1 MDISHPAHFHLI
13 RNSYFA
19 LLKNGHKIFVTV
31 KNVPSIIFLL
41 KKYDI
46 PYTLLESKKDSL
58 IGKGITQIGYIFK
71 LCKFVNTN
79 KITLGFSSSFTMTQ
93 VSLFTKM
100 DAVLLDDDDDEVEP
114 LVVKYGHPFA
124 KVVLSPECVKRKT
137 KGLIPY
143 KGYHELAYL
152 HPNRFTPDE
161 SVLAELGLKKDDR
174 YFVLRFN
181 AFKAYHD
188 SGIKG
193 ISIENK
199 RKLIQFLETKGK
211 VFITTERNID
221 EEFLKYQLLL
231 SAEKVHSLI
240 FYATMLIGD
249 SQTMTSEAA
258 VLGTPAIRCNSF
270 VGRISYLEE
279 EEHKYELTY
288 GFRPEEVDRMF
299 LKIEELLLLKNLKEI
314 WAIRRAKMLSDKIDV
329 SAFYIW
335 FVENYPLSIEIMKG
349 NPDFQRNFI

>member
-13 RNSYFA
+13 RNTYFA
-19 LLKNGHKIFVTV
+19 LIKNGHKIFVTV
-31 KNVPSIIFLL
+31 KNVPSILSLL
-41 KKYDI
+41 DKYSI
-46 PYTLLESKKDSL
+46 PYTLLDRKKDSL
-58 IGKGITQIGYIFK
+58 IGKGITQIGYIYK
-71 LCKFVNTN
+71 LCRFVNTN

-100 DAVLLDDDDDEVEP
+100 DAVLLDDDDDDVEP

-124 KVVLSPECVKRKT
+124 KVVFSPECVRRKA

-152 HPNRFTPDE
+152 HPNRFNPDE
-161 SVLAELGLKKDDR
+161 SVLDEIGLKKNEVF
-174 YFVLRFN
+174 FVLRFN

-193 ISIENK
+193 LSIENK
-199 RKLIQFLETKGK
+199 RRLIQYLETKGK

-221 EEFLKYQLLL
+221 DEFKKDQLLL
-231 SAEKVHSLI
+231 SPEKVHSLI
-240 FYATMLIGD
+240 FYAKMLIGD

-288 GFRPEEVDRMF
+288 GFRPEEAEKMF
-299 LKIEELLLLKNLKEI
+299 EKIDELLALNNLKEI
-314 WAIRRAKMLSDKIDV
+314 WEKRRAKMLSEKIDV
-329 SAFYIW
+329 SGFFIW
-335 FVENYPLSIEIMKG
+335 FVENYPSSINIMKN
-349 NPDFQRNFI
+349 NPDFQKSFI